1 VSAVLPDGPVL
12 PGPITSGPV
21 SGGSASGGPVSG
33 GTVSGGTAGR
43 RVMTRWAR
51 RLLRREWRQQILVLA
66 LLALT
71 VGAATFGVAAAYNT
85 SPLPNPQFGSADYL
99 VQFGGIGPRI
109 MTADIAA
116 VRNAFGAIE
125 VIGRQFVPIPGSTQ
139 SVEFRALSQDGPYSG
154 PMLALV
160 RGQYPSSAG
169 QVAVTSGLA
178 QDLQVRIGSVLSLP
192 EHHQRVTGIV
202 ENPSD
207 LNDQFAMVPPSAA
220 GPPQGVT
227 VLLDASPAAFSAF
240 RTAFRGQL
248 VWQARGAS
256 TQGAVAAGTLG
267 AVAVLMALVSLVAA
281 AAFAVLAARRQR
293 QLGLLAAIGAT
304 RKQLRMVMVAG
315 GALVGIIAAVTGA
328 AIGLAAWFVTAPHLQ
343 AFAGHRIDRFAVPWD
358 LVALGMLLAILT
370 AVAAAWWPAR
380 AASRVPVVSAL
391 SARPLPPRPARRT
404 ATVAILLIVL
414 SLACLALA
422 NQTSGPLIILGALTM
437 ALGISFISPLTIRT
451 LTAAGHRAPVAVR
464 LALRDLARYQAR
476 SAAALAAIS
485 LALGIAVAIMIS
497 VAAATHAANAGN
509 LPDNQMQ
516 IWIGQPGDN
525 QLVPIRTPAE
535 LSALAATVHRI
546 AGSLGGAAVI
556 PLDMPVNPA
565 SPPQPGGQ
573 QPVVSLNAPVDQSS
587 GRNGVYHSLVLYVAT
602 PAVLRLLGLNPAT
615 ISPATDILTVDAG
628 QDVLTTITTITNATN
643 VQRIHVPGYTSEP
656 TSLITPNG
664 LRREHWIQIQAG
676 WMIQSARPV
685 SPAQIAAARETAAK
699 SGLTIESRNTQESL
713 ATIRTVATAAG
724 ALIALGVLAMAV
736 GLIRAEAAGDVRTL
750 TAIGAASTTR
760 RTLTA
765 TTAGTLALL
774 GTLLGSAAAYL
785 ALAAAHRSDLAVL
798 GRVPVLDLAITV
810 AGVPAAAA
818 LAGWLLAGRE
828 QSSIARQALD

>member
-1 VSAVLPDGPVL
+1 MLPDRPVR
-12 PGPITSGPV
+12 PGS
-21 SGGSASGGPVSG
+21 
-33 GTVSGGTAGR
+33 VSGGTAGR
-43 RVMTRWAR
+43 RVVTRWAS

-71 VGAATFGVAAAYNT
+71 VAAAAFGVAAAY
-85 SPLPNPQFGSADYL
+85 SVASLPGPQFGSANHL
-99 VQFGGIGPRI
+99 LQFAGTGQKT
-109 MTADIAA
+109 MTADIVAA
-116 VRNAFGAIE
+116 RKAFGTIE
-125 VIGRQFVPIPGSTQ
+125 VIGRQFVSIPGSTQ
-139 SVEFRALSQDGPYSG
+139 TVEFRALSPDGPYSG

-160 RGQYPSSAG
+160 QGHYPSGAG

-178 QDLQVRIGSVLSLP
+178 QNLQVRIGSVLSLP
-192 EHHQRVTGIV
+192 GHHQRVTGIV

-207 LNDQFAMVPPSAA
+207 LKDQFALVPLSAA
-220 GPPQGVT
+220 GPAQGVT

-240 RTAFRGQL
+240 RDTFHGPL

-256 TQGAVAAGTLG
+256 TQAAVAAGTLG
-267 AVAVLMALVSLVAA
+267 AVTVLMVLVSLVAA
-281 AAFAVLAARRQR
+281 AAFAVIAARRQR
-293 QLGLLAAIGAT
+293 QLGMLAAIGAT

-328 AIGLAAWFVTAPHLQ
+328 IIGLATWFAAAPHME

-358 LVALGMLLAILT
+358 LVALAMLLTVLT
-370 AVAAAWWPAR
+370 AAGAAWWPAR
-380 AASRVPVVSAL
+380 AASRVPVVNAL
-391 SARPLPPRPARRT
+391 SARPLPPRPAHRT
-404 ATVAILLIVL
+404 AIVAVLLIVL
-414 SLACLALA
+414 ALACLALA
-422 NQTSGPLIILGALTM
+422 NQASGPLIIFGTLAL
-437 ALGISFISPLTIRT
+437 ALGIAFISPLSIRV
-451 LTAAGHRAPVAVR
+451 LTAAGRRAPVAVR

-497 VAAATHAANAGN
+497 LAAATNAANAGN
-509 LPDNQMQ
+509 LPDSQLR

-525 QLVPIRTPAE
+525 QLVPIRTAAE
-535 LSALAATVHRI
+535 LSAQAAAVHRI

-565 SPPQPGGQ
+565 SKPQPGGQ
-573 QPVVSLNAPVDQSS
+573 QPVVSLNAPVNQAA
-587 GRNGVYHSLVLYVAT
+587 GRDGVYHSVALYVAT
-602 PAVLRLLGLNPAT
+602 PAVLRLIGITPAT
-615 ISPATDILTVDAG
+615 IGPATNILTVQAG
-628 QDVLTTITTITNATN
+628 QDVLTTITTVTTATN
-643 VQRIHVPGYTSEP
+643 VQRIQVPDYGSEP
-656 TSLITPNG
+656 TSLITLNG
-664 LRREHWIQIQAG
+664 LRHEHWTQIQSG
-676 WMIQSARPV
+676 WMVQSARPLQ
-685 SPAQIAAARETAAK
+685 AGQIAAARDMAAK
-699 SGLTIESRNTQESL
+699 SGLIVESRNTQASL

-750 TAIGAASTTR
+750 TAIGATSTTR

-774 GTLLGSAAAYL
+774 GALLGSAAAYL
-785 ALAAAHRSDLAVL
+785 ALAAGHRSDISVL
-798 GRVPVLDLAITV
+798 SRVPVLDLTITV

-818 LAGWLLAGRE
+818 LAGWVLAGRQ